1 VFTPEQQTTITA
13 AVRVRPFT
21 PRELEEKN
29 VLPTVQMPKPGV
41 VRLLPKHQP
50 DLPARE
56 FIFDHTFWSF
66 DKRPTTLGD
75 CSTMHKPDYSN
86 YADQATVYKA
96 IGVPILQR
104 ALEGYN
110 ACLFAYGMTS
120 SGKTYSITGPAENP
134 GIIPRLVDDLFRQ
147 ISEREVQQ
155 SFIFQAAVQ
164 SLEAKYSVEL
174 SYFEIYNERI
184 RDLLSSEKAGPNG
197 LVVHEHPVTG
207 PYVEGL
213 CRIGVHSA
221 TDIKGWI
228 RAGDRQRTVASTEFN
243 ERSSRAHTVLT
254 LYLTRRA
261 VASCSFGDMIE
272 SVYTSHLNVV
282 DLAGSERQGSSTIIG
297 DRLNESCKINKSLFA
312 LGRVISQLSRCL
324 PNLPNTVPASEPRPG
339 DYRTKAVDFSTP
351 NRVTTKRPFYIS
363 YRDSLLTWLLKDSLG
378 GNAMTTMLATI
389 SPSSLQYEETLA
401 TLRYAKKAQSIVNN
415 AVINEDPQG
424 RVIRQ
429 LMTEVTRLR
438 EISSVYTEPGSPQA
452 FEVATLRELLTLRE
466 KDVCELSRQ
475 LTERTLHHNRL
486 GDASIF
492 RRSVETESTAPQQ
505 LKQTRADRVD
515 RATSPIKS
523 LLSNSPLGFTSQLT
537 PLRRSAA
544 VRSNSPPD
552 LRIDVSNRSGQD
564 VATETVDTWTC
575 NREDHDHL
583 VCEVIRLKSELSMSI
598 ATNETTT
605 RSLADALFLI
615 QTHSRCISTC
625 LIPLE
630 NQLLNSIHLG
640 QVLHDFKVRER
651 EQNVQTAVPGRHS
664 VQSAKLLETISSN
677 KENVPERVEKV
688 GDLTLKENPHP
699 PHDHGLLQ

>member
-1 VFTPEQQTTITA
+1 AT
-13 AVRVRPFT
+13 
-21 PRELEEKN
+21 LEHYYFCFLRYVSFLN
-29 VLPTVQMPKPGV
+29 TSGYTV
-41 VRLLPKHQP
+41 
-50 DLPARE
+50 D
-56 FIFDHTFWSF
+56 
-66 DKRPTTLGD
+66 
-75 CSTMHKPDYSN
+75 
-86 YADQATVYKA
+86 VY
-96 IGVPILQR
+96 
-104 ALEGYN
+104 
-110 ACLFAYGMTS
+110 FS
-120 SGKTYSITGPAENP
+120 SITGPATNP
-134 GIIPRLVDDLFRQ
+134 GIIPRLVDDLFRR
-147 ISEREVQQ
+147 ISDREVRQHF
-155 SFIFQAAVQ
+155 SLQAAVQ

-184 RDLLSSEKAGPNG
+184 RDLLSSKNAGPDG

-254 LYLTRRA
+254 LYLTRRT
-261 VASCSFGDMIE
+261 VAKCSFGDMIE

-297 DRLNESCKINKSLFA
+297 DRLNESCQINKSLFA

-324 PNLPNTVPASEPRPG
+324 PNLPNTIPASEPRPG
-339 DYRTKAVDFSTP
+339 GYRPKAMDFSTP

-429 LMTEVTRLR
+429 LMTEVARLR

-452 FEVATLRELLTLRE
+452 FEVATLRELLALRE

-475 LTERTLHHNRL
+475 LTERTLRHNRL
-486 GDASIF
+486 GDAPTF

-505 LKQTRADRVD
+505 LKQTRADYVD
-515 RATSPIKS
+515 RATSPIRN
-523 LLSNSPLGFTSQLT
+523 LLSDSPLGFTSQLT

-544 VRSNSPPD
+544 VRLNSPPH
-552 LRIDVSNRSGQD
+552 LQIDVSNRPGQD
-564 VATETVDTWTC
+564 VATETVDAWSC
-575 NREDHDHL
+575 NREDHDRL
-583 VCEVIRLKSELSMSI
+583 VCEVTRLKSELNISI
-598 ATNETTT
+598 ATNEATT
-605 RSLADALFLI
+605 RSLANVLFLI
-615 QTHSRCISTC
+615 QTYSRCISTC
-625 LIPLE
+625 LMPLE

-640 QVLHDFKVRER
+640 QMLHDFKAKEL
-651 EQNVQTAVPGRHS
+651 EQNVQTAVSGRHS
-664 VQSAKLLETISSN
+664 VQSAKPLETTSSN
-677 KENVPERVEKV
+677 KENVPEKVEKV
-688 GDLTLKENPHP
+688 GNLTLKENPHP
-699 PHDHGLLQ
+699 PHDHDLPQ

>member
-1 VFTPEQQTTITA
+1 MMEQQTTITA

-29 VLPTVQMPKPGV
+29 ELPIVQMPKPGV
-41 VRLLPKHQP
+41 VRLLPKRQP

-66 DKRPTTLGD
+66 DKQPTTLGD
-75 CSTMHKPDYSN
+75 CSMMHKPDFPN

-120 SGKTYSITGPAENP
+120 SGKTYSITGPARNP
-134 GIIPRLVDDLFRQ
+134 GIIPRLVDDLFRR

-155 SFIFQAAVQ
+155 SFIFQAALQ
-164 SLEAKYSVEL
+164 SSEAKYSVEL

-184 RDLLSSEKAGPNG
+184 RDLLSSEKASPNG

-213 CRIGVHSA
+213 CRIGVHSS

-254 LYLTRRA
+254 LYLTRRT
-261 VASCSFGDMIE
+261 VAKCSFGDMIE
-272 SVYTSHLNVV
+272 SVYTSQLNVV

-297 DRLNESCKINKSLFA
+297 DRLNESCQINKSLFA

-324 PNLPNTVPASEPRPG
+324 PNTPNTIPVSEPRPG
-339 DYRTKAVDFSTP
+339 GCRMKAMDFSTP

-389 SPSSLQYEETLA
+389 SPSLLQYEETLA
-401 TLRYAKKAQSIVNN
+401 TLRYAKKAQSIVNI
-415 AVINEDPQG
+415 AIINEDPQG
-424 RVIRQ
+424 RVIRHGARRIVVDYQ
-429 LMTEVTRLR
+429 TGGASIPTLGGIPQRGEKSETRCILSAF
-438 EISSVYTEPGSPQA
+438 SSIRY
-452 FEVATLRELLTLRE
+452 
-466 KDVCELSRQ
+466 SRQ
-475 LTERTLHHNRL
+475 LTERTLRHKRL
-486 GDASIF
+486 GDTPTF
-492 RRSVETESTAPQQ
+492 GGSVETESAGSQQ
-505 LKQTRADRVD
+505 MKQTRADHVD

-523 LLSNSPLGFTSQLT
+523 LLSNSPLGFTCQLT

-544 VRSNSPPD
+544 VRSDSPHLP
-552 LRIDVSNRSGQD
+552 IDVSSRPGQD
-564 VATETVDTWTC
+564 VATQTVDTWSC
-575 NREDHDHL
+575 NREDHDRL
-583 VCEVIRLKSELSMSI
+583 VSELSMSI
-598 ATNETTT
+598 ATNEATT

-615 QTHSRCISTC
+615 QTHNRCISTY
-625 LIPLE
+625 LMPLE
-630 NQLLNSIHLG
+630 NQLLNSMHLG
-640 QVLHDFKVRER
+640 QMWHDFKVREL
-651 EQNVQTAVPGRHS
+651 EQNVRTAVHGRHS
-664 VQSAKLLETISSN
+664 IQSEKLLETISPT
-677 KENVPERVEKV
+677 KKNVPERVKKV

-699 PHDHGLLQ
+699 LHNHNLFQ